1 MTIPF
6 KTLWAMALA
15 LLVLGCA
22 SHPRRVNCEGHLK
35 PINAPAAATRS
46 STPP

>member
-15 LLVLGCA
+15 LLLLGCA
-22 SHPRRVNCEGHLK
+22 SHPRSVNCEGHLK
-35 PINAPAAATRS
+35 PINAPAVATRS
-46 STPP
+46 SSPP